1 MIASGGGTPLI
12 PIPVDY
18 IETDGSAY
26 IDTGVT
32 STFPLSCDFEALFVG
47 AGTMLGSRVANSGAR
62 SQLAITY
69 NKRLDFGAGTA
80 YYNGVDISAS
90 IDNATEVFVK
100 AAIIRA
106 SQQSYVSAKQSG
118 ESSYT
123 AKYASDFPAA
133 SGTSLPLFLFAN
145 NHGGVAANIQPSG
158 TRLYYCKIYMDA
170 TLTTPVFDGSPCLY
184 GDKYGLWDSVSDSF
198 FGAVS
203 GSGVFTFSSSPLL
216 INASLLNITQV

>member
-1 MIASGGGTPLI
+1 MIASGGGTPPI

-26 IDTGVT
+26 INTGIIT
-32 STFPLSCDFEALFVG
+32 TFPIACDFKALFVDGSG

-123 AKYASDFPAA
+123 AKYASGFPAA

-145 NHGGVAANIQPSG
+145 NYGGEAAGIQPAG
-158 TRLYYCKIYMDA
+158 TRLYYCKIYRDS
-170 TLTTPVFDGSPCLY
+170 TFSTPVFDGSPCLY
-184 GDKYGLWDSVSDSF
+184 GTRYGLWDSVSNSF
-198 FGAVS
+198 FGAA
-203 GSGVFTFSSSPLL
+203 GSGAFTGPSPS
-216 INASLLNITQV
+216 NE